1 MAPIVID
8 APLSDSIRANKK
20 NYKKTSINKTFH
32 RVQKQVG
39 GAGKAFGA
47 YKSVGFHNGSTKG
60 NQNVRVNIS
69 NLASTVT
76 LEDLQE
82 LFTDFKFEKVSINS
96 SQNGTPSGTGFIT
109 LLQKDAFRLMDKFK
123 GVAIDGMEMMF
134 AMSINSRVCFPGS
147 SQRGAMSV
155 KYYKPSGAK
164 KSKAQKKQ
172 KRSPQR
178 KMSEEELD
186 AALEAY
192 MS

>member
-32 RVQKQVG
+32 GVQKQVG

-47 YKSVGFHNGSTKG
+47 HKSVGFHNGSTKG

-69 NLASTVT
+69 NLAATVT
-76 LEDLQE
+76 LEDLKE
-82 LFTDFKFEKVSINS
+82 LFTEFKFEKISINA
-96 SQNGTPSGTGFIT
+96 SQKGTPSGTGFIV
-109 LLQKDAFRLMDKFK
+109 LLQKDAFCLMDKFR

-134 AMSINSRVCFPGS
+134 AMSINSRICIPGS
-147 SQRGAMSV
+147 SQRSAP
-155 KYYKPSGAK
+155 YRKPSGAK

-192 MS
+192 LS